1 MTANL
6 LKPMK
11 LDVDVQIATVFS
23 PLPAGSELELWVQTA
38 LRDQAKTEL
47 TLRLVDSKE
56 SSELNSRYRG
66 KDQPTNVLSFPAELP
81 PGVDIPLLGD
91 IVICAPL
98 VSEEAA
104 AQGKSLQAHFAH
116 LVIHGVLHLQGY
128 DHQDDEQAAEMEAL
142 EVEMLDSL
150 GFANPYT

>member
-1 MTANL
+1 
-6 LKPMK
+6 MK
-11 LDVDVQIATVFS
+11 TDLDVQIATVFS
-23 PLPAGSELELWVQTA
+23 PLPAASELDLWVQMA
-38 LRDQAKTEL
+38 LRDLTETEL
-47 TLRLVDSKE
+47 TIRLVDSEE
-56 SSELNSRYRG
+56 SCELNSRYRG
-66 KDQPTNVLSFPAELP
+66 KNQPTNVLSFPADLP
-81 PGVDIPLLGD
+81 PGLDIPLLGD

-98 VSEEAA
+98 VGAEAA

-128 DHQDDEQAAEMEAL
+128 DHQDAKQAAEMEAL

>member
-66 KDQPTNVLSFPAELP
+66 KNQPTNVLSFPAELP